1 MKLKATI
8 SLQAM
13 CLLLLTASTSVLG
26 QTSSQ
31 PSSRSYRHHDTAGKS
46 TPTRNIFVSP
56 DVDHVF
62 PYILASPSWTTTFY
76 LTNLEDREINVTCE
90 FVAANGNEQPFRF
103 SFDPDGG
110 ATGFT
115 ASRISKFSTES
126 FSIITPR
133 PAEGTTSPLTT
144 AWAYCAAETRTDRF
158 SGYAIVRNTAA
169 NGASRDFVTSLQPE
183 SEPVFSVPFLEA
195 ATNTTALVLLNNDLE
210 KDCNLA
216 LWVYDRDGNSV
227 ANTTLTIKPSNLRV
241 IVLNDA
247 FPQVKS
253 GTIRVVSLDDGS
265 QYLSAVAIRTNAA
278 GYAALSPL
286 TPK

>member
-1 MKLKATI
+1 MKLNLTRQAI
-8 SLQAM
+8 FLLMLMPVACLQ
-13 CLLLLTASTSVLG
+13 G
-26 QTSSQ
+26 QTTSSHSTRSLR
-31 PSSRSYRHHDTAGKS
+31 PSDAHGKS
-46 TPTRNIFVSP
+46 NASRNIYVAP

-103 SFDPDGG
+103 SFDPEGETT
-110 ATGFT
+110 AFT
-115 ASRISKFSTES
+115 ASRISKYSTES

-133 PAEGTTSPLTT
+133 PAEGTTAPLIT

-169 NGASRDFVTSLQPE
+169 NGASRDFVTALQPD
-183 SEPVFSVPFLEA
+183 SEPVFSIPFLDA
-195 ATNTTALVLLNNDLE
+195 AANTTGLVLLNNDLE
-210 KDCNLA
+210 NDALLA
-216 LWVYDRDGNSV
+216 LWVFDRDGNTV

-253 GTIRVVSLDDGS
+253 GTIRVVALEEGTK
-265 QYLSAVAIRTNAA
+265 YLSAVALRSNAA
-278 GYAALSPL
+278 GYAALPPLSP
-286 TPK
+286 K